1 MRRETAR
8 RRSGARGGG
17 GFRRPS
23 HDGAGGL
30 QGRSHELGVVF
41 LVVLLHGPASARA
54 PMCVFSLLGP
64 QPSELL
70 EGPLLQF
77 YSLTFRRLLFPDGP
91 PATVAGFREA
101 ATREG
106 AGGQPVATP
115 QRAGAPKDPGPVGVG
130 CLLQQ
135 VAVWLN
141 RKVRGTLALVKEF
154 HTVRATF
161 TLDYVRAFLAV
172 ARDPGKGPTHYG
184 KTLGIKQERASKILL
199 DLAGYSRN
207 SSDRLDLLKYEVD
220 PSDYRARCYF
230 LSGTGRELKERALAW
245 LSFNE

>member
-1 MRRETAR
+1 MSIGADVVPQDHFYPRAVSGTA
-8 RRSGARGGG
+8 A
-17 GFRRPS
+17 
-23 HDGAGGL
+23 AAMK
-30 QGRSHELGVVF
+30 EE
-41 LVVLLHGPASARA
+41 
-54 PMCVFSLLGP
+54 
-64 QPSELL
+64 SEKI
-70 EGPLLQF
+70 EKID
-77 YSLTFRRLLFPDGP
+77 R
-91 PATVAGFREA
+91 VI
-101 ATREG
+101 
-106 AGGQPVATP
+106 
-115 QRAGAPKDPGPVGVG
+115 
-130 CLLQQ
+130 
-135 VAVWLN
+135 
-141 RKVRGTLALVKEF
+141 ALVKEF

-220 PSDYRARCYF
+220 PSDHRARCYF

>member
-130 CLLQQ
+130 CLLEP
-135 VAVWLN
+135 
-141 RKVRGTLALVKEF
+141 RG
-154 HTVRATF
+154 
-161 TLDYVRAFLAV
+161 
-172 ARDPGKGPTHYG
+172 GPSGCT
-184 KTLGIKQERASKILL
+184 
-199 DLAGYSRN
+199 AGGC
-207 SSDRLDLLKYEVD
+207 
-220 PSDYRARCYF
+220 RARSLDASTPE
-230 LSGTGRELKERALAW
+230 LSTVLRYRRLADMV
-245 LSFNE
+245 EA